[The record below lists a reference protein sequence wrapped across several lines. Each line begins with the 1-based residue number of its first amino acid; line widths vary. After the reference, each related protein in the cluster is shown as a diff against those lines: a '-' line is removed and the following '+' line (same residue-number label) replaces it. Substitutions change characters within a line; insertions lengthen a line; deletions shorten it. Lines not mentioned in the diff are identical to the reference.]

1 MKSWVLGVLVGAL
14 GGIVGGLTFAIVAG
28 VLPIQSSTQRLDQ
41 RVALASQTPARE
53 HLDALRCPRGLQQI
67 VEIRGNEDGF
77 SKNGDEPSRVDPA
90 MVRFGLFA
98 DLDKRAPRAVGRRDY
113 DEGGVDRALVD
124 YFKVPKDVVSA
135 TLVVRMRAIGQSAQN
150 DGFQIIPQVTYKGKT
165 GAERLA
171 VFGLTVGDPAI
182 IPVGNPADGVFEI
195 ALEGLTQGNAA
206 PAGKFVDYINQSAFG
221 DEGNTA
227 NHVSL
232 IISDDTMVDVAA
244 ISWCSEPSEVRGVTF
259 VEHSDKPLG
268 TDISLLSCSGDPT
281 LNTCD
286 PFSGDTLCTAQL
298 PLACF
303 QSGNLAR
310 PESLATLSW
319 GNSFN
324 GGQVKVTEPIR
335 AARFKTRLEA
345 DAFCASQFGQ
355 GWRVLQY
362 ADGTAAAVVSQ
373 SPIAPRTRVWVEISD
388 QPRGRCWDR
397 PPPGSIPTV
406 TKQ

>member
-1 MKSWVLGVLVGAL
+1 VKSWVLGMLAGLVG
-14 GGIVGGLTFAIVAG
+14 GVVGGLAFAMIAG
-28 VLPIQSSTQRLDQ
+28 VLPIQSSTQRLDKL
-41 RVALASQTPARE
+41 AAAASQTPARE

-67 VEIRGNEDGF
+67 VEIRGTEDGF
-77 SKNGDEPSRVDPA
+77 SKNGDELSRVDPA
-90 MVRFGLFA
+90 MVRFGMFA
-98 DLDKRAPRAVGRRDY
+98 DYEARAPRAVGRRDY

-135 TLVVRMRAIGQSAQN
+135 VLVVRMRPIGQSAQN

-171 VFGLTVGDPAI
+171 VFGLTIGDPAI
-182 IPVGNPADGVFEI
+182 IPVGNPTDGVFEI
-195 ALEGLTQGNAA
+195 ALEGLTQGSTA
-206 PAGKFVDYINQSAFG
+206 PSGTFASYINQAVPSNDNDA
-221 DEGNTA
+221 DT
-227 NHVSL
+227 HVSL

-244 ISWCSEPSEVRGVTF
+244 ISWCTEPSQVRGVTF

-281 LNTCD
+281 QNTCD

-310 PESLATLSW
+310 PERLATLGW

-324 GGQVKVTEPIR
+324 GGQVKVTGPIS
-335 AARFKTRLEA
+335 ASSFKTRLDA
-345 DAFCASQFGQ
+345 DAFCAAQFGQ

-373 SPIAPRTRVWVEISD
+373 SPIEPRTRVWVEISD

-397 PPPGSIPTV
+397 PPLGSIPAV
-406 TKQ
+406 AKQ

>member
-1 MKSWVLGVLVGAL
+1 VKSWVLGVLAGVL
-14 GGIVGGLTFAIVAG
+14 GGIVGGLTIAIVAG
-28 VLPIQSSTQRLDQ
+28 FLPIQSSTQRLDK
-41 RVALASQTPARE
+41 AASASQTPARD
-53 HLDALRCPRGLQQI
+53 HVDALRCPRGLQQI
-67 VEIRGNEDGF
+67 VEVRGTEDGF
-77 SKNGDEPSRVDPA
+77 SRNSEEPSRVDPS
-90 MVRFGLFA
+90 MVRFGMFA
-98 DLDKRAPRAVGRRDY
+98 DFEARAPRAIGRRDY

-124 YFKVPKDVVSA
+124 YFKMPKNVVSA
-135 TLVVRMRAIGQSAQN
+135 VLVVRMRPIGQSAQN
-150 DGFQIIPQVTYKGKT
+150 DGLQIIPQQTYKGKS

-171 VFGLTVGDPAI
+171 LFGLALSDPAFV
-182 IPVGNPADGVFEI
+182 PVGNPSNGVFEI

-206 PAGKFVDYINQSAFG
+206 PDIKFVEYVNQAASEVKSDG
-221 DEGNTA
+221 E

-244 ISWCSEPSEVRGVTF
+244 ISWCTEPSEVRGVTF

-268 TDISLLSCSGDPT
+268 ADISLLSCSSDPT
-281 LNTCD
+281 QKTCD

-310 PESLATLSW
+310 PERLATLGW
-319 GNSFN
+319 GSSFN
-324 GGQVKVTEPIR
+324 GGQVKVTEPIS
-335 AARFKTRLEA
+335 ASNFKTRVDA
-345 DAFCASQFGQ
+345 DAFCAAQFGQ

-362 ADGTAAAVVSQ
+362 ADGTAAAVVTQ
-373 SPIAPRTRVWVEISD
+373 STIAPRTRVWVEISD

-397 PPPGSIPTV
+397 PVPGSTPSL